1 MCVCVCV
8 CLGGGGG
15 GLIFHLHVGCCIKNN
30 PQQITCDNQTKIA
43 YITLQSNHI
52 IAASKHYSS
61 SEDDSK
67 RFNEK

>member
-1 MCVCVCV
+1 MK
-8 CLGGGGG
+8 

-43 YITLQSNHI
+43 YSRDRYIKQQSNHI